1 MWAFVTCTSSACLI
15 CADSYAFIP
24 IGQILKCPY
33 TGSAQRA
40 PTSSLVLWSPPV
52 LSLWSRPVWWP
63 MLMAGGE
70 GGSRATPV
78 GRAPAH
84 QVGVTCTRWR
94 VWQKHSTEPSTSLLD
109 KTPGV
114 SGTCRWAPA
123 HLVRIVLCISLPST
137 YLKLLIFL
145 PAILIQA
152 CASSSPAFLMMYSAY
167 KLNKHGSNLDVH
179 QQMNG

>member
-84 QVGVTCTRWR
+84 QMGVTCTRWR

-114 SGTCRWAPA
+114 SGNCRWAPA
-123 HLVRIVLCISLPST
+123 HLVRIVLCISVS
-137 YLKLLIFL
+137 
-145 PAILIQA
+145 
-152 CASSSPAFLMMYSAY
+152 
-167 KLNKHGSNLDVH
+167 
-179 QQMNG
+179 